1 MANYIIRRLIQSV
14 IVLFVLSFVTYVLMG
29 LMPGDP
35 LDVAC
40 AANPRCSPD
49 NLALMKQ
56 QLGLD
61 KPIYQRYLSWLGS
74 VLQGDLGYSRT
85 YRLPVT
91 DILLPNLLN
100 TIILGL
106 LTIFVSLMI
115 AIPLGVFASLKA
127 RSKTDYAINMM
138 SFVGI
143 SAPSF
148 WLGLILIII
157 FAVNLE
163 WFPASGIETIGAT
176 HANVWAM
183 VLDRLQYLVLPVATL
198 SLLTIASW
206 VRYTRSSMIETLR
219 MDYIRTAKAKG
230 LSRTRVI
237 TLHALRNALLP
248 VVTVVALSLPIIIS
262 GAVITETVFA
272 YQGVGRLMFNSI
284 MGNDFNV
291 AMCGFLLICTSVLL
305 MNLFADVLYAFL
317 DPRVSYS

>member
-1 MANYIIRRLIQSV
+1 MFNYIVRRLIQSA
-14 IVLFVLSFVTYVLMG
+14 IVLFVLSFITYILMG

-40 AANPRCSPD
+40 AANPKCTPD
-49 NLALMKQ
+49 NLALMKK

-61 KPIYQRYLSWLGS
+61 KPVFQRYLVWLTS

-91 DILLPNLLN
+91 EILMPRLLN
-100 TIILGL
+100 TFILGL
-106 LTIFVSLMI
+106 CSIFVSFFI

-127 RSKTDYAINMM
+127 RSKLDYTINIM

-157 FAVNLE
+157 FAVGLE
-163 WFPASGIETIGAT
+163 WFPASGIETIGVS
-176 HANVWAM
+176 HASFFDVAM
-183 VLDRLQYLVLPVATL
+183 DRLKYLVLPVATL

-219 MDYIRTAKAKG
+219 MDYIRTARSKG
-230 LSRTRVI
+230 LSEKRVI
-237 TLHALRNALLP
+237 VFHALRNALLP
-248 VVTVVALSLPIIIS
+248 VVTVVALSLPIIFS

-272 YQGVGRLMFNSI
+272 YQGVGILMFNSI

-291 AMCGFLLICTSVLL
+291 AMCCFLIICVSVLL
-305 MNLFADVLYAFL
+305 MNLLADILYAFL